1 MTSLL
6 RVNPQ
11 TVHPPIATYSHV
23 VCVPQTAR
31 RVVFAGQV
39 GVRLDGSIV
48 DDAEGQV
55 VQVVTNLNAL
65 LAHQGLGAAHI
76 VRMTVYLTDSALL
89 PLWQKHR
96 PALIGEYAPAST
108 LVYVA
113 GLADERLKIEVEMEA
128 AG

>member
-1 MTSLL
+1 ML
-6 RVNPQ
+6 VG
-11 TVHPPIATYSHV
+11 A
-23 VCVPQTAR
+23 PQTAR
-31 RVVFAGQV
+31 RAGLLAQLV
-39 GVRLDGSIV
+39 CDWTFDWIV